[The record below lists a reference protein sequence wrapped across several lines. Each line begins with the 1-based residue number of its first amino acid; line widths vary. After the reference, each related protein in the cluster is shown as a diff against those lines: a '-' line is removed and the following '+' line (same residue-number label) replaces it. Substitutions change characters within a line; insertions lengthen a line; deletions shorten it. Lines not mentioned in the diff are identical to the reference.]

1 MIRPMSPTEPPSHTA
16 PAAACDT
23 LIVGGGILGLASAR
37 ETLLRRPETS
47 VVVLEREDGVARH
60 QSSHNSGVIHS
71 GIAYTPGSLKA
82 RLCVDGARRLYELC
96 DELGVRTE
104 RCGKLIVARHE
115 RELGRLAELE
125 RRSAA
130 NGVRCRRLTATQI
143 REHEPHAAGVAALHS
158 PDTGIVDFA
167 QVAGALRR
175 DVERRGGVVVTG
187 CAVARIEPRPGGALV
202 HHARGTT
209 QARTVVA
216 CAGGWSDRLAVAG
229 GAGAEPRIVPFRGA
243 YLSLQRPEL
252 VRALIYP
259 VPDPALPFLGVH
271 LTRRMQGDVV
281 VGPTAL
287 PVGAR
292 DATRAT
298 SVRLRDVADTLTWPG
313 TYRMAW
319 RWRRHALREIGY
331 AASPRAYAREAR
343 TLLPDLRE
351 GDLVPSFAG
360 VRAQALDRRG
370 ALLDD
375 FAFEAQ
381 ARVLHV
387 RNAPSPA
394 ATSSLAIASEIVDR
408 TDAL

>member
-1 MIRPMSPTEPPSHTA
+1 MT
-16 PAAACDT
+16 
-23 LIVGGGILGLASAR
+23 
-37 ETLLRRPETS
+37 
-47 VVVLEREDGVARH
+47 VLEREPGVARH

-96 DELGVRTE
+96 DELGVPTD
-104 RCGKLIVARHE
+104 RCGKLIVARRE
-115 RELGRLAELE
+115 EELGRLAELE
-125 RRSAA
+125 RRAGA
-130 NGVRCRRLTATQI
+130 NGVRCRRLTAAQI
-143 REHEPHAAGVAALHS
+143 REHEPHAAGIAALHS

-167 QVAGALRR
+167 AVAEALRR

-187 CAVARIEPRPGGALV
+187 CAVTRIESLAGGALV
-202 HHARGTT
+202 HHAQGATR
-209 QARTVVA
+209 ARTVVA
-216 CAGGWSDRLAVAG
+216 CAGAWSDRLAVAS
-229 GAGAEPRIVPFRGA
+229 GAGAGPRIVPFRGA
-243 YLSLQRPEL
+243 YLRLQRPDL

-292 DATRAT
+292 DATRA
-298 SVRLRDVADTLTWPG
+298 SSMRLRDAADTLTWPG

-331 AASPRAYAREAR
+331 AVSPRAYAREAR
-343 TLLPDLRE
+343 TLLPDLQE

-394 ATSSLAIASEIVDR
+394 ATSSLAIAAEIVDR
-408 TDAL
+408 TDALE